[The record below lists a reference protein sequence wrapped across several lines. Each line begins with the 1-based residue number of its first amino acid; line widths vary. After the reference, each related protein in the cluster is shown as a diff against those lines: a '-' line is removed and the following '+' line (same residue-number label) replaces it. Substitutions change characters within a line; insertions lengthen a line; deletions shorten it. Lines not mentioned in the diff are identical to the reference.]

1 MLLSSLLDPE
11 LVKVRVKA
19 TNRAEIIHQL
29 LEEMFKHYQFQL
41 SFEDVLGAVRAR
53 EELGGTVFP
62 TGLSVP
68 HARIDLFNDI
78 LIGVATLKTPI
89 EENGV
94 EVRMV
99 VLILTSKTTS
109 NLYLNSLAAFA
120 KLSQNQEMFAK
131 ILSSSSPSELL
142 GVIQA
147 ATIEVKKE
155 LTVEHIMTHPLISVQ
170 PETTIRQ
177 IIDNFVEN
185 DLSYL
190 PVVDA
195 EGNFKGEC
203 TVLEILQLGIPNYAQ
218 LIGNINFL
226 KTFEPLEELLD
237 KEDSIQVKDVM
248 EQPTHSFT
256 RSTSI
261 VEAVSSFIKSRR
273 RQIPVMENGKIVGV
287 VSYMDIIKKV
297 LRG

>member
-19 TNRAEIIHQL
+19 ATRTEIIHHL

-41 SFEDVLGAVRAR
+41 SYEEVLGAVQAR

-89 EENGV
+89 EENGI

-109 NLYLNSLAAFA
+109 NLYLNSLSAFA
-120 KLSQNQEMFAK
+120 KLSQNQEMFGK
-131 ILSSSSPSELL
+131 ILAAASAAELL
-142 GVIQA
+142 GIIQA

-155 LTVEHIMTHPLISVQ
+155 LTVEHIMTSPLISVK
-170 PETTIRQ
+170 PETSIRH
-177 IIDNFVEN
+177 IIDTFVEN
-185 DLSYL
+185 DLSYV
-190 PVVDA
+190 PVIDD

-248 EQPTHSFT
+248 DQPTHSFT
-256 RSTSI
+256 KGTSI
-261 VEAVSSFIKSRR
+261 VEAVSTFIKARR
-273 RQIPVMENGKIVGV
+273 RQIPVMEGSRIVGI
-287 VSYMDIIKKV
+287 VSYMDIVKKV